1 MKNIIRL
8 LSITLILVISLSSVA
23 CASYEEDFTPYTN
36 AYIESMTGALSKSGD
51 TLYVTFTVQGTRSMT
66 SIGASCVK
74 IYTSGGTLEKT
85 FWSAYNPSMLG
96 SNTYTYTSTL
106 SYDDGVDGTTYYAV
120 ITGYA
125 SYGGGSGTETYTT
138 ASLKL

>member
-1 MKNIIRL
+1 MKRIIRFAAL
-8 LSITLILVISLSSVA
+8 ILSIVMLLPCGA
-23 CASYEEDFTPYTN
+23 GAAYEEEFTPYSN
-36 AYIESMTGALSKSGD
+36 AYISSMTGALSKSGD
-51 TLYVTFTVQGTRSMT
+51 TLYVTFTVRGTRSMT
-66 SIGASCVK
+66 TIGASCIK
-74 IYTSGGTLEKT
+74 IYTSSGSLVKT

-106 SYDDGVDGTTYYAV
+106 SYDDGVDGTTYYAE

-138 ASLKL
+138 ASLTL

>member
-1 MKNIIRL
+1 MKNVIRI
-8 LSITLILVISLSSVA
+8 LSIALVLVISLSGIA
-23 CASYEEDFTPYTN
+23 CASYEEDFSPYTN

-51 TLYVTFTVQGTRSMT
+51 TLNVNFSVFGTGRMT
-66 SIGASCVK
+66 SIGASCIK
-74 IYTSGGTLEKT
+74 IYTSGGTLVKT

-96 SNTYTYTSTL
+96 SNTYSYSGTV
-106 SYDDGVDGTTYYAV
+106 SYDGTDGTTYYAV

-138 ASLKL
+138 VSLTL